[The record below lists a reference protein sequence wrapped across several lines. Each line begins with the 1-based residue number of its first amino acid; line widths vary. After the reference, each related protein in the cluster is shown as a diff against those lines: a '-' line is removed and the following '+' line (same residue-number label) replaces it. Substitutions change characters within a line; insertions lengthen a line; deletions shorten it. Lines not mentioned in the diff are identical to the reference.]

1 MQWSFPNTYFTC
13 QPQIERKLLKAMC
26 KSANTLYFE
35 VILILY
41 AINQIIFLTSV
52 FFFSGEST
60 NASVTLLQYR
70 YCQNSVQTLFDIQS
84 DYSTNFLES
93 TQTVTKQQWLSGSAL
108 QGRTLIQVHFHEC
121 NEIRLIPLH
130 KLCSYSFPSA

>member
-1 MQWSFPNTYFTC
+1 VLFFCSNLYGYTCGYTKLTDKNLVMQWSFPNTYFTC

-60 NASVTLLQYR
+60 NASVTLL
-70 YCQNSVQTLFDIQS
+70 
-84 DYSTNFLES
+84 
-93 TQTVTKQQWLSGSAL
+93 
-108 QGRTLIQVHFHEC
+108 
-121 NEIRLIPLH
+121 
-130 KLCSYSFPSA
+130 